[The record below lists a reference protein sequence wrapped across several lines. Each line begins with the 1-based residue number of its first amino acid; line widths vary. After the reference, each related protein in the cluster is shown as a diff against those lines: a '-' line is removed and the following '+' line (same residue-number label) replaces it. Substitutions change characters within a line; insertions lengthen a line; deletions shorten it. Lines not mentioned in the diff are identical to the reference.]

1 MPARQQVETWE
12 LVTIPRRIFASEYFW
27 YEPGEAVCIAG
38 PMQRGKTRLAFDLLE
53 FCATAQ
59 CPAFVIVS
67 KPRDPVTREQATRL
81 HYRFCEDWPV
91 PIKVSQIWEG
101 KPSGYVIWPP
111 FGDLN
116 KDIDRAAGVARR
128 VLEDRYAQG
137 VRMKQGIVIVD
148 DTRVKE
154 QILGLKREMTT
165 YLAMAGA
172 MDVALWTFIQK
183 PTGSGDTAIWSYG
196 AAEHVFIFR
205 DPDKRNRQRYDEIG
219 GVDAKQVEALTYQ
232 LQPFQALYLKRTLQD
247 GKQVMCI
254 VDKD

>member
-1 MPARQQVETWE
+1 MPTRQIDMWE
-12 LVTIPRRIFASEYFW
+12 LTVIPRTEFSQSYFW

-38 PMQRGKTRLAFDLLE
+38 PMQRGKTQLAFHLLE
-53 FCATAQ
+53 FCATPD
-59 CPAFVIVS
+59 CPAFIIVS
-67 KPRDPVTREQATRL
+67 KPRDPVTRKEATRL
-81 HYRFCEDWPV
+81 RYRFCDDWPV
-91 PIKVSQIWEG
+91 PVKISQLWDG
-101 KPSGYVIWPP
+101 KPPGYVIWPK
-111 FGDLN
+111 FGDID
-116 KDIDRAAGVARR
+116 KDVNRAAEISRK
-128 VLEDRYAQG
+128 VLADRYAQG
-137 VRMKQGIVIVD
+137 VREKKGIVIVD

-205 DPDKRNRQRYDEIG
+205 DPDRRNRQRYDEIG

-232 LQPFQALYLKRTLQD
+232 LKPFQSLYIKRTLQD

-254 VDKD
+254 VDAK

>member
-1 MPARQQVETWE
+1 MPAARQVETWD
-12 LVTIPRRIFASEYFW
+12 LVTIPRADFCSEYFW
-27 YEPGEAVCIAG
+27 YEPGEVVCIAG
-38 PMQRGKTRLAFDLLE
+38 PMQRGKTKLAFDLLE
-53 FCATAQ
+53 YTATPDL
-59 CPAFVIVS
+59 PAFVIVS
-67 KPRDPVTREQATRL
+67 KPRDKVTRDEATKL
-81 HYRFCEDWPV
+81 NYRFCDDWPV
-91 PIKVSQIWEG
+91 PIKVSQIWDG
-101 KPSGYVIWPP
+101 KPAGYVIWPP

-116 KDIDRAAGVARR
+116 KDIDRAAAIARR

-137 VRMKQGIVIVD
+137 VRAKKGIILVD

-172 MDVALWTFIQK
+172 MDVAIWTFIQK

-205 DPDKRNRQRYDEIG
+205 DPDRRNRQRYDEIG

-232 LQPFQALYLKRTLQD
+232 LKPFQALYIKRTLQN

-254 VDKD
+254 VDAK